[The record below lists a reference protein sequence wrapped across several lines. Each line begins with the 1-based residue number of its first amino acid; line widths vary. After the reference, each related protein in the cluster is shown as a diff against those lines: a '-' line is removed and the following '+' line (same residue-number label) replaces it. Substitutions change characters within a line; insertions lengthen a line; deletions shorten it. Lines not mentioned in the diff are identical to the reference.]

1 MPPIL
6 YTTSSLK
13 WGEGLYSNMQLVSNI
28 SPPPTHP
35 KKVLR
40 DRYVHFQSSCL
51 HKNSYKSILHK
62 TADTNRHGSRVLFV
76 DITFTKLRGL
86 PIYIGEELPVQ
97 CEVNNIH
104 DNFAVAVLK
113 NSNTVGHVPREISR
127 VCWYFLHKSGSEMTC
142 IVNGDRRRSEVDGK
156 GLVVPCVYIFKGKQ
170 KHLERLINL
179 FAKLTG

>member
-1 MPPIL
+1 M
-6 YTTSSLK
+6 
-13 WGEGLYSNMQLVSNI
+13 
-28 SPPPTHP
+28 
-35 KKVLR
+35 
-40 DRYVHFQSSCL
+40 
-51 HKNSYKSILHK
+51 
-62 TADTNRHGSRVLFV
+62 

-86 PIYIGEELPVQ
+86 PTSEKSSQFNARSIL
-97 CEVNNIH
+97 NIH
-104 DNFAVAVLK
+104 DDFAVAVLK
-113 NSNTVGHVPREISR
+113 NSNTVGHVPRETSR

>member
-1 MPPIL
+1 MVAVNAGVYRSVPLIRPPIL

-13 WGEGLYSNMQLVSNI
+13 WGGGLYSNMQLVSNI
-28 SPPPTHP
+28 SPPPPP
-35 KKVLR
+35 KKSFTRPLR
-40 DRYVHFQSSCL
+40 
-51 HKNSYKSILHK
+51 
-62 TADTNRHGSRVLFV
+62 T
-76 DITFTKLRGL
+76 L
-86 PIYIGEELPVQ
+86 PITMATSFRIESTVRGHHVYKASWSPYIGEELPVQ

-104 DNFAVAVLK
+104 DDFAVAVLK

-170 KHLERLINL
+170 KHLERPINL

>member
-1 MPPIL
+1 MYRSVPLIRPPIL

-28 SPPPTHP
+28 SPPSKSFMRSLHNGMP
-35 KKVLR
+35 
-40 DRYVHFQSSCL
+40 FQITMATSFRIESTVCG
-51 HKNSYKSILHK
+51 HHVYK
-62 TADTNRHGSRVLFV
+62 ASRS
-76 DITFTKLRGL
+76 
-86 PIYIGEELPVQ
+86 PYIGEELSVQ

-104 DNFAVAVLK
+104 DDFAVAVLK

>member
-1 MPPIL
+1 MYRSVPLIRPPIL

-28 SPPPTHP
+28 SPPSKSFTRSLHNGMP
-35 KKVLR
+35 
-40 DRYVHFQSSCL
+40 FQITMATSFMIESTVRG
-51 HKNSYKSILHK
+51 HHVYKASW
-62 TADTNRHGSRVLFV
+62 S
-76 DITFTKLRGL
+76 
-86 PIYIGEELPVQ
+86 PYIGEELPVQ

-104 DNFAVAVLK
+104 DDFAVAVLK

-170 KHLERLINL
+170 KHLERLTNL

>member
-1 MPPIL
+1 MREVFNPVLIKFFFFFTVKYPSVPLIRPPIL

-28 SPPPTHP
+28 SPPLPK

-40 DRYVHFQSSCL
+40 DRYIHFRSSCL
-51 HKNSYKSILHK
+51 HKN
-62 TADTNRHGSRVLFV
+62 AV
-76 DITFTKLRGL
+76 TKAHRY
-86 PIYIGEELPVQ
+86 YIGEELPVQ

-104 DNFAVAVLK
+104 DDFAVAVLK

-142 IVNGDRRRSEVDGK
+142 IVNGDS
-156 GLVVPCVYIFKGKQ
+156 
-170 KHLERLINL
+170 
-179 FAKLTG
+179 

>member
-1 MPPIL
+1 M

-28 SPPPTHP
+28 SPPPP
-35 KKVLR
+35 KKKKVLR

-62 TADTNRHGSRVLFV
+62 NSWYKQTQIESTV
-76 DITFTKLRGL
+76 RGHHVYKASWSS
-86 PIYIGEELPVQ
+86 YIGEELPVQ

-142 IVNGDRRRSEVDGK
+142 IVNGDRRQSEVDGK
-156 GLVVPCVYIFKGKQ
+156 GLMVPCVYIFKGKQ

>member
-1 MPPIL
+1 MPPHFVHYIQPKVGGGL
-6 YTTSSLK
+6 IFEYAISLEYT
-13 WGEGLYSNMQLVSNI
+13 
-28 SPPPTHP
+28 PPPPSKSFTRSLHINGMP
-35 KKVLR
+35 
-40 DRYVHFQSSCL
+40 FQITMATSFRIESTVRG
-51 HKNSYKSILHK
+51 HHVYKASW
-62 TADTNRHGSRVLFV
+62 S
-76 DITFTKLRGL
+76 
-86 PIYIGEELPVQ
+86 PYIGEELPVQ

-104 DNFAVAVLK
+104 DDFAVAVLK